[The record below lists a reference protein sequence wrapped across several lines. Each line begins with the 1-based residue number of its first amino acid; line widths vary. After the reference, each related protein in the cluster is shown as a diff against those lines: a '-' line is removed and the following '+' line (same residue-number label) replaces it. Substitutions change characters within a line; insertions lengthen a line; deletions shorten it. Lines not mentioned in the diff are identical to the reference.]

1 MDDRPIGV
9 FDSGL
14 GGLTTVRELC
24 RLLPEE
30 DIVYF
35 GDTGRVPY
43 GSRSRETI
51 VKYARQDVAFLRTFD
66 LKTIVIACGTV
77 STTALDVLA
86 AENPIPVLG
95 VVAPAARAAARATR
109 SGSIG
114 LIGTQ
119 ASIRSGAYE
128 RLIRAENPA
137 ARVLAQP
144 CPLFVP
150 LVENGRFRP
159 GDVVIET
166 VAAEYLAPLK
176 EAGVD
181 TLVLGCTHYP
191 LLEKVIGAYMGPEV
205 RLINSGAEGARA
217 AADCLRERD
226 ALAGPGRG
234 SCRCLLGGIALDD
247 RPIGVFDSGLG
258 GLTTVRELCRLLPE
272 EDIVYFGDT
281 GRVPYGSRSR
291 ETIVKYARQDVAF
304 LRTFDLK
311 TIVIAC
317 GTVSTT
323 ALDVLAAE
331 NPIPVLGVVAPA
343 ARAAARA
350 TRSGSIGLI
359 GTQASIR
366 SGAYERLIRAENPA
380 ARVLA
385 QPCPLFVPL
394 VENGRFRPGD
404 VVIETVAAEYLAP
417 LKEAGVDTLV
427 LGCTHYPL
435 LEKVIGAYMG
445 PEVRLINSGAE
456 GARAAADCLRER
468 DALAGPG
475 RGSCRCFVSDR
486 QEDFSRLASTFLGW
500 DVAQAVEQV
509 DISQY

>member
-1 MDDRPIGV
+1 MDQKPIGV

-14 GGLTTVRELC
+14 GGLTTVRELTQ
-24 RLLPEE
+24 LLPGE
-30 DIVYF
+30 DIIYF

-66 LKTIVIACGTV
+66 LKAIVIACGTV

-119 ASIRSGAYE
+119 ASIRSGAY
-128 RLIRAENPA
+128 
-137 ARVLAQP
+137 
-144 CPLFVP
+144 
-150 LVENGRFRP
+150 
-159 GDVVIET
+159 
-166 VAAEYLAPLK
+166 K
-176 EAGVD
+176 
-181 TLVLGCTHYP
+181 
-191 LLEKVIGAYMGPEV
+191 
-205 RLINSGAEGARA
+205 
-217 AADCLRERD
+217 
-226 ALAGPGRG
+226 
-234 SCRCLLGGIALDD
+234 
-247 RPIGVFDSGLG
+247 
-258 GLTTVRELCRLLPE
+258 
-272 EDIVYFGDT
+272 
-281 GRVPYGSRSR
+281 
-291 ETIVKYARQDVAF
+291 
-304 LRTFDLK
+304 
-311 TIVIAC
+311 
-317 GTVSTT
+317 
-323 ALDVLAAE
+323 
-331 NPIPVLGVVAPA
+331 
-343 ARAAARA
+343 
-350 TRSGSIGLI
+350 
-359 GTQASIR
+359 
-366 SGAYERLIRAENPA
+366 RLIRAENPA